1 MLKKAVLGKIAH
13 NICSL
18 DSKQAYVLLW
28 ILWVFMAPNIC
39 MVFVERKHFWGA
51 TETLLQ
57 TLWIL
62 QNHFKLLLMY
72 FHFSLQHRLNF
83 WPLFSHM
90 KLMMVNMWSSVVSHL
105 SCHASLA
112 LWQELYQLSWLLSEI
127 FGLHV
132 PLNFTSSRH
141 FEWLK
146 ESQKWSIWHFLF
158 SLKFFLCTVVVSMNK
173 VMPMIIFV
181 SMASVIFDV
190 IIFRPS
196 ENS

>member
-1 MLKKAVLGKIAH
+1 MYCSEFYEYLWHQIFAWSLLKG
-13 NICSL
+13 NIFGV
-18 DSKQAYVLLW
+18 QQ
-28 ILWVFMAPNIC
+28 
-39 MVFVERKHFWGA
+39 KHSYKLYGFCRTTLSCFWC
-51 TETLLQ
+51 TSISVCDTDLISDHYSPI
-57 TLWIL
+57 W
-62 QNHFKLLLMY
+62 N
-72 FHFSLQHRLNF
+72 S
-83 WPLFSHM
+83 WW
-90 KLMMVNMWSSVVSHL
+90 VNMWWSVVSHL
-105 SCHASLA
+105 SCHTSLA

-132 PLNFTSSRH
+132 PLKFTSSRH